1 MTPEEFEIIDKFVT
15 ANLRVTQTKDS
26 IKFAKAAHRDAIK
39 DAALA
44 DAAYRELTKRREEIK
59 NAAQ

>member
-1 MTPEEFEIIDKFVT
+1 MTPEEFEIVDKFVT
-15 ANLRVTQTKDS
+15 ANLWVTQTKDAT
-26 IKFAKAAHRDAIK
+26 KYAKEAHRDAIK

-44 DAAYRELTKRREEIK
+44 GAAYRELTKRREEIK

>member
-15 ANLRVTQTKDS
+15 ANLRVTQAKDL
-26 IKFAKAAHRDAIK
+26 IKFGKAAHRDAIK

-44 DAAYRELTKRREEIK
+44 DAAYRELIKRREEIK